1 MMDMVDALMGC
12 VFFNMRLYVFMDV
25 KWWML
30 MGHSFKHRV
39 LHVLHILGLYFDK
52 FQKLAPNQAE
62 KRKEVE
68 AKLAEEE
75 KARQA
80 KGNTWSPRNF

>member
-1 MMDMVDALMGC
+1 
-12 VFFNMRLYVFMDV
+12 
-25 KWWML
+25 

-39 LHVLHILGLYFDK
+39 LHVLQILGLYFDK

-80 KGNTWSPRNF
+80 KENTRSPRNFQRIERIAAIKNT

>member
-1 MMDMVDALMGC
+1 MDALMC
-12 VFFNMRLYVFMDV
+12 MIDMRLYLFMFLRGCDMIDV
-25 KWWML
+25 DGNSL
-30 MGHSFKHRV
+30 KHWT
-39 LHVLHILGLYFDK
+39 LHILGLYFDE

-80 KGNTWSPRNF
+80 KENS